1 MKIAFVAA
9 GSRGDVQPMANLATG
24 FQAAGHDVR
33 FCADPSMLQIAE
45 NASLEFAALLGTDP
59 RKVSTDDNT
68 KAKNSAMSRIG
79 TVLRR
84 RRHVPDSRELSRF
97 VEVCRGCDA
106 VVFNHISTI
115 CLHIAEYLNVPCAG
129 AFLLLTLPSRSYIY
143 PCSLPPVPSGTYNRL
158 SHFMFE
164 RLYHSMTKEWISNF
178 RAKLGLTPLH
188 RSFISEIRRRR
199 IPIAVGVSPS
209 LFPTPNE
216 WPPEWRVT
224 GYWVTRTE
232 SSLPLNVRAF
242 LEKTRGRVIAVTF
255 GGAVDPDAGHAIR
268 MINES
273 LIRNDMY
280 AVYVSGWNKE
290 VNTDDMPR
298 ILQAK
303 YLDYRELFRAVTG
316 IVFSGSSSIAADILN
331 AKKPSLPITFTGEQM
346 CNARRLAR
354 CNASVEPILR
364 SAMTT
369 DRVASGLLQMEA
381 VGSSTHFPSLCRQVE
396 SEHGVR
402 TAFDFLQPY
411 LLGLKSENVDIQE
424 RAHPEKSFGR
434 PRGS

>member
-9 GSRGDVQPMANLATG
+9 GSRGDVQPMANLAGG
-24 FQAAGHDVR
+24 FQAAGYDVR
-33 FCADPSMLQIAE
+33 FCAAPSMLPIAE
-45 NASLEFAALLGTDP
+45 SASLEFAALLGTDP
-59 RKVSTDDNT
+59 KKVNADDHS
-68 KAKNSAMSRIG
+68 KAKTSAISRIG

-84 RRHVPDSRELSRF
+84 RRHIPDSRELSRL
-97 VEVCRGCDA
+97 VEVCSGCDA

-115 CLHIAEYLNVPCAG
+115 CLHIAEYLHIPCAG
-129 AFLLLTLPSRSYIY
+129 AFLVLALPSRSYIY
-143 PCSLPPVPSGTYNRL
+143 PCSLPPIPLGTYNQF

-164 RLYHSMTKEWISNF
+164 RLYHSMAKEWIADF

-188 RSFISEIRRRR
+188 RSFISEIRRRQ

-209 LFPTPNE
+209 LFPTPSE
-216 WPPEWRVT
+216 WPSEWRIT
-224 GYWVTRTE
+224 GYWNTRTG
-232 SSLPLNVRAF
+232 SLLPLNVRTF

-255 GGAVDPDAGHAIR
+255 GGAVDPNAGRAIW

-273 LIRNDMY
+273 LNQNNMY

-290 VNTDDMPR
+290 VNTEGMPR

-331 AKKPSLPITFTGEQM
+331 AKKPSLPIPFTGEQM
-346 CNARRLAR
+346 CNARRLAK
-354 CNASVEPILR
+354 CNASVEPIRR
-364 SAMTT
+364 SEMTA

-381 VGSSTHFPSLCRQVE
+381 VGSSTHFASLCRQIE
-396 SEHGVR
+396 SEDGVR
-402 TAFDFLQPY
+402 TAFEFLQPY
-411 LLGLKSENVDIQE
+411 LLGYK
-424 RAHPEKSFGR
+424 K
-434 PRGS
+434 